1 MSQNESRGVAY
12 SQINMDLEPEERST
26 SEHTNRPPRAD
37 TSRKEEKERN
47 TGYYNGA
54 LIFSGWYLREQEQE
68 TFQLLISVSF
78 HRN

>member
-12 SQINMDLEPEERST
+12 SHINMDLEPEERST

-54 LIFSGWYLREQEQE
+54 LTFSG
-68 TFQLLISVSF
+68 
-78 HRN
+78 

>member
-1 MSQNESRGVAY
+1 MSQNESRGVAS

-37 TSRKEEKERN
+37 KSQKEEEERN

-54 LIFSGWYLREQEQE
+54 FIFSG
-68 TFQLLISVSF
+68 
-78 HRN
+78 